1 VRQTSVGDATGVL
14 SPYAEPP
21 MSYPISRPAG
31 AGWEWPRR
39 PASWPSLR
47 RPQERAKLDIAEARR
62 AAAEQAKQPEVNKG
76 DQAATGGSR
85 PQNQIGV
92 TTAKI
97 ITLISSSHPS
107 SEKMILPGSRCTSEV
122 ACRRI
127 AATPRAA
134 AASTTLQRLQSRAQL
149 PPCVDHF
156 SCVDHLLCDD
166 GSRWR

>member
-1 VRQTSVGDATGVL
+1 
-14 SPYAEPP
+14 

-39 PASWPSLR
+39 PASWSSLR
-47 RPQERAKLDIAEARR
+47 RPQERAKFDIAEARR

-85 PQNQIGV
+85 QQNQIGV

-134 AASTTLQRLQSRAQL
+134 AASTTCSDCNLGRSFL
-149 PPCVDHF
+149 PALIIFPVLIIF
-156 SCVDHLLCDD
+156 V
-166 GSRWR
+166 

>member
-1 VRQTSVGDATGVL
+1 
-14 SPYAEPP
+14 
-21 MSYPISRPAG
+21 MCSRHTPSLLCHIPFHDRRG

-39 PASWPSLR
+39 PASWSSLR

-62 AAAEQAKQPEVNKG
+62 AAAEQAKQPELNKG

-85 PQNQIGV
+85 QQNQIGV

-134 AASTTLQRLQSRAQL
+134 AASTTCSECNPGAASSR
-149 PPCVDHF
+149 C
-156 SCVDHLLCDD
+156 
-166 GSRWR
+166 

>member
-1 VRQTSVGDATGVL
+1 MCGKTSVGDATGVL

-21 MSYPISRPAG
+21 MSYPISRPAR

-39 PASWPSLR
+39 PASRSSLR
-47 RPQERAKLDIAEARR
+47 RCQERAKLDIAEARR

-85 PQNQIGV
+85 QQYQIGV

-127 AATPRAA
+127 AAAPRAA
-134 AASTTLQRLQSRAQL
+134 AASTTCSECNLGRSFL
-149 PPCVDHF
+149 PVLIIF
-156 SCVDHLLCDD
+156 LC
-166 GSRWR
+166 